1 MITNRKLESN
11 RENAKKSTGPKT
23 PEGKRISA
31 LNAMKHGL
39 HSSEFRIDTE
49 TEESYN
55 NYRYQLLL
63 DHQPESAIELILVE
77 QLLHAFLLSRRMV
90 AYLPD
95 IHAGASHGGPAKVI
109 AYPAIMKVI
118 YQLNRTIAKSIE
130 QLQQIQAEKAK
141 NAAESDQEEPLLNLP
156 DLPDLHDLAENGF
169 VPENSENHTQ
179 DTR

>member
-1 MITNRKLESN
+1 
-11 RENAKKSTGPKT
+11 
-23 PEGKRISA
+23 
-31 LNAMKHGL
+31 MKHGL

-63 DHQPESAIELILVE
+63 DHQPESAIELILIE

-130 QLQQIQAEKAK
+130 QLQQIKAEKAK
-141 NAAESDQEEPLLNLP
+141 NATKQ
-156 DLPDLHDLAENGF
+156 
-169 VPENSENHTQ
+169 
-179 DTR
+179 TRKNPSSTSPTPQI